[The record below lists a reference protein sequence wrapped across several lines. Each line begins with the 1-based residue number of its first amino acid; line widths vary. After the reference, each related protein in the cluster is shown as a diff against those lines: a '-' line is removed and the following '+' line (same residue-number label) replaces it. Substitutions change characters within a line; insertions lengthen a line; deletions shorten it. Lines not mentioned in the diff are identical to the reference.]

1 MAQPNV
7 AREPSME
14 EILASIRRIIE
25 NNDPVE
31 SIDNAS
37 YSNQHANEPETI
49 ELTIDE
55 DIALMA
61 AGADFAP
68 ARVAPV
74 QPAESVAA
82 PRAAEKVEQ
91 PAARP
96 MSLADVAA
104 RVKAASERRQP
115 AAPANDTEP
124 QVQAVASAPALQAHA
139 AEEPQVQAEFV
150 AAQTTASP
158 VVTDEYREPVEAYS
172 GLSQPVAQ
180 ASTYEASYYTEP
192 QAQAPV
198 YEIEEAAVDQFA
210 IAEDIAEPV
219 ATAEVNLDPI
229 ERFAV
234 QIGNEI
240 AAAVPAQLLSP
251 MTEEKVSRS
260 FDELA
265 DALGGSTRSLDEI
278 AEEMLKPMLQEWLD
292 DNLPTLVERLVR
304 EEIERVARGP
314 RR

>member
-31 SIDNAS
+31 SIDNTS
-37 YSNQHANEPETI
+37 YSVSQPSEPETI
-49 ELTIDE
+49 ELTIDD

-61 AGADFAP
+61 SDSVA
-68 ARVAPV
+68 VAPLV
-74 QPAESVAA
+74 QPSESLVA
-82 PRAAEKVEQ
+82 PRAPERIEQ

-104 RVKAASERRQP
+104 RVKAASERRAP

-124 QVQAVASAPALQAHA
+124 QVQAAPAITMTEEHHDPVETFAASVNYAAPSAP
-139 AEEPQVQAEFV
+139 
-150 AAQTTASP
+150 
-158 VVTDEYREPVEAYS
+158 VESQETLAYS
-172 GLSQPVAQ
+172 P
-180 ASTYEASYYTEP
+180 EP
-192 QAQAPV
+192 APA
-198 YEIEEAAVDQFA
+198 YHEEEAAVAHFEFGDQA
-210 IAEDIAEPV
+210 SELASDINDEETNTV
-219 ATAEVNLDPI
+219 DLDPI

-251 MTEEKVSRS
+251 VTEEKVSRS
-260 FDELA
+260 FEELA
-265 DALGGSTRSLDEI
+265 DALGGSKRSLDEI

>member
-37 YSNQHANEPETI
+37 YSAPQQNAPETI
-49 ELTIDE
+49 ELTIDD
-55 DIALMA
+55 DIAMMVADSVA
-61 AGADFAP
+61 AAP
-68 ARVAPV
+68 IV
-74 QPAESVAA
+74 QQTESVAV
-82 PRAAEKVEQ
+82 PRAPERLEQ

-104 RVKAASERRQP
+104 RVKAASERRAP
-115 AAPANDTEP
+115 AAPANDTER
-124 QVQAVASAPALQAHA
+124 QVQAAPVAVVK
-139 AEEPQVQAEFV
+139 EEVQQPVETFV
-150 AAQTTASP
+150 AEVHEHVPAVSHDALAAS
-158 VVTDEYREPVEAYS
+158 VEQAAVYYGEARHEEAHHDQAYNEP
-172 GLSQPVAQ
+172 
-180 ASTYEASYYTEP
+180 TYHED
-192 QAQAPV
+192 
-198 YEIEEAAVDQFA
+198 EAAVDQSDFVA
-210 IAEDIAEPV
+210 HTD
-219 ATAEVNLDPI
+219 ATAFERQEEPEAVSLDPI

-234 QIGNEI
+234 EIGNEL
-240 AAAVPAQLLSP
+240 AATVPAQLLSP

-260 FDELA
+260 FEELA
-265 DALGGSTRSLDEI
+265 DALGGSKRSLDEI

>member
-37 YSNQHANEPETI
+37 YSAPLQRGPETI

-55 DIALMA
+55 DIAMMA
-61 AGADFAP
+61 PEAP
-68 ARVAPV
+68 LV
-74 QPAESVAA
+74 QPAESVVA
-82 PRAAEKVEQ
+82 PRAPERMEQ

-104 RVKAASERRQP
+104 RVKAASERRAP
-115 AAPANDTEP
+115 AAPANDTDR
-124 QVQAVASAPALQAHA
+124 QVQSAPVTVTAQEASEPVQTSAATQEPAPFVSQDFGAVSGEPAQAYHEQAYHQEEPVVDRYELIDHAPEPA
-139 AEEPQVQAEFV
+139 AEALEV
-150 AAQTTASP
+150 SN
-158 VVTDEYREPVEAYS
+158 D
-172 GLSQPVAQ
+172 
-180 ASTYEASYYTEP
+180 
-192 QAQAPV
+192 
-198 YEIEEAAVDQFA
+198 VD
-210 IAEDIAEPV
+210 
-219 ATAEVNLDPI
+219 LDPI

-240 AAAVPAQLLSP
+240 ASAVPVQLLSP
-251 MTEEKVSRS
+251 VTEEKVSRS
-260 FDELA
+260 FEELA
-265 DALGGSTRSLDEI
+265 DALGGSKRTLDEI
-278 AEEMLKPMLQEWLD
+278 AEEVLKPMLQEWLD

>member
-37 YSNQHANEPETI
+37 YSAPQQNAPETI

-55 DIALMA
+55 DIAMMV
-61 AGADFAP
+61 ADSVVSTP
-68 ARVAPV
+68 VV
-74 QPAESVAA
+74 QPTESVAA
-82 PRAAEKVEQ
+82 PRAPERLEQ

-104 RVKAASERRQP
+104 RVKAASERRAP
-115 AAPANDTEP
+115 AAPANDTER
-124 QVQAVASAPALQAHA
+124 QVQSGPVAVVT
-139 AEEPQVQAEFV
+139 EEPQQPVETFV
-150 AAQTTASP
+150 ADAPAPSP
-158 VVTDEYREPVEAYS
+158 VVLQDAGPAAFEPVQAY
-172 GLSQPVAQ
+172 QEQ
-180 ASTYEASYYTEP
+180 AYHEQDASVDHFEFVDHASEAS
-192 QAQAPV
+192 
-198 YEIEEAAVDQFA
+198 VDGS
-210 IAEDIAEPV
+210 EDTDA
-219 ATAEVNLDPI
+219 VNLDPI

-251 MTEEKVSRS
+251 VTEEKVSRS
-260 FDELA
+260 FEELA

-278 AEEMLKPMLQEWLD
+278 AEAMLKPMLQEWLD

>member
-37 YSNQHANEPETI
+37 YSSSSAGVPETI
-49 ELTIDE
+49 ELTIDD
-55 DIALMA
+55 DIALMTTGAQPVA
-61 AGADFAP
+61 APFA
-68 ARVAPV
+68 AAE
-74 QPAESVAA
+74 PAESPAA
-82 PRAAEKVEQ
+82 QRTPEKIEQ

-104 RVKAASERRQP
+104 RVKAASERRAP
-115 AAPANDTEP
+115 AAPANDTERQP
-124 QVQAVASAPALQAHA
+124 ASVPAPAMVEQRH
-139 AEEPQVQAEFV
+139 EPVD
-150 AAQTTASP
+150 AQTTDTSHSAMQFGEQDASFHAAF
-158 VVTDEYREPVEAYS
+158 EA
-172 GLSQPVAQ
+172 
-180 ASTYEASYYTEP
+180 
-192 QAQAPV
+192 APAPAFHA
-198 YEIEEAAVDQFA
+198 EEAALNPFEFVNDAPEPADDTF
-210 IAEDIAEPV
+210 AEDAGQD
-219 ATAEVNLDPI
+219 AI
-229 ERFAV
+229 ERFAA

-240 AAAVPAQLLSP
+240 AASVPAQLLSP
-251 MTEEKVSRS
+251 VTEEKVSRS
-260 FDELA
+260 FEELA
-265 DALGGSTRSLDEI
+265 DALGGSKRSLDEI
-278 AEEMLKPMLQEWLD
+278 AEDMLKPMLQEWLD

>member
-37 YSNQHANEPETI
+37 YSAQTQNAAETI
-49 ELTIDE
+49 ELTIDD
-55 DIALMA
+55 DIAMMV
-61 AGADFAP
+61 ADAAP
-68 ARVAPV
+68 AAPLVQPSESVVAPR
-74 QPAESVAA
+74 QPE
-82 PRAAEKVEQ
+82 RLEQ

-104 RVKAASERRQP
+104 RVKAASERRAP
-115 AAPANDTEP
+115 AAPANDTER
-124 QVQAVASAPALQAHA
+124 QVQSAPAPMVD
-139 AEEPQVQAEFV
+139 EER
-150 AAQTTASP
+150 S
-158 VVTDEYREPVEAYS
+158 EPVETFVAPAYS
-172 GLSQPVAQ
+172 APAVSAD
-180 ASTYEASYYTEP
+180 ASFFSS
-192 QAQAPV
+192 
-198 YEIEEAAVDQFA
+198 
-210 IAEDIAEPV
+210 AEPV
-219 ATAEVNLDPI
+219 SAPSYEVEEVALDTYEPATNEASEPVSEVTVSADEANEVELDPI

-240 AAAVPAQLLSP
+240 ASAVPAQLLSP
-251 MTEEKVSRS
+251 TTEEKVSRS
-260 FDELA
+260 FEELA
-265 DALGGSTRSLDEI
+265 DALGGSKRTLDEI